1 MLVAN
6 ITTRDSVIQQAA
18 TLDRLSRLG
27 DHSALGKLE
36 RVMDSRRV
44 DGEACLEQNEV
55 VFRENRVDNMV
66 LPGLTAEDLKA
77 ESDKCCMR

>member
-1 MLVAN
+1 L
-6 ITTRDSVIQQAA
+6 
-18 TLDRLSRLG
+18 
-27 DHSALGKLE
+27 ALGKLE

-44 DGEACLEQNEV
+44 DGEACLEQYEV